1 MTDDL
6 SKKAPQDKSK
16 VNVNE
21 SWEMKWWTKALNT
34 TEEKLKD
41 AVKTVGTSV
50 EAIRNHLKK

>member
-16 VNVNE
+16 VNVDE
-21 SWEMKWWTKALNT
+21 SREMKWWTKALNT